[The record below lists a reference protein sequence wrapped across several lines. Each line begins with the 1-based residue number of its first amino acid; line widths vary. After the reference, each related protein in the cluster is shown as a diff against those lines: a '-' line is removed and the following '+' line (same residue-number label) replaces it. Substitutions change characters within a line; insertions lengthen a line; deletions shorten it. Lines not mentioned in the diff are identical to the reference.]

1 MEHLF
6 LYRMQEHELT
16 MRQMVEEINQGSLN
30 ILQAAAKYQVNR
42 STVKRWLA
50 KIENEAQQRASIG
63 GQQAPKT
70 VVEQIAT
77 RADKLEG
84 KVKEL
89 EKALKEAQMKALYY
103 STLVKVAQQELG
115 IDIEKKSATKQ
126 SDSSK

>member
-16 MRQMVEEINQGSLN
+16 MRQMVEEIKAGTLN

-50 KIENEAQQRASIG
+50 KIENEEQQRASLG
-63 GQQAPKT
+63 PEEGPKT

-103 STLVKVAQQELG
+103 STLVKVAEQELG
-115 IDIEKKSATKQ
+115 IDIEKKSVTKQ